1 MIKQIGN
8 IIKNMLYLIHIGVGR
23 MKKISYHQKEMM
35 DKKSK
40 KCLYRKTKN
49 NKKNKLKY
57 TKTQYTST
65 GVIRSNTYIA
75 NAPTVL
81 SFFHNTEETMKF
93 FEDIIN
99 DTKRHKFGRKYFFNL
114 SQVETLTIDAVMYII
129 AILKNLKTTNI
140 YNFTFEGNMPEN
152 ELSRKLIDESGFHKF
167 VNSNSR
173 NVKPNTNK
181 IQIVTGKLLDPNTA
195 SEICDF
201 VNEICGKDVK
211 FTKALY
217 EILIELMDNTTQ
229 HAYAEKEDLTVSQW
243 YLFVENKDTTIQF
256 IFLDTGKGIP
266 ATINKKLIVESKLVS
281 TLLKKN
287 DSDFILSTLNGEF
300 RSKTKQSN
308 RGKGLPWIYN
318 HAKNNNISNFMIFS
332 RNGCCSVQENIPVK
346 CIDYK
351 NQIFGTLLCWELNKN
366 NNIFKEDIDYGN

>member
-1 MIKQIGN
+1 MKKQIGN
-8 IIKNMLYLIHIGVGR
+8 IINNMLYLICIGVER
-23 MKKISYHQKEMM
+23 MKKISYHQKVMM

-40 KCLYRKTKN
+40 KYLYQRTKN
-49 NKKNKLKY
+49 NKKNKLKCIKNEY
-57 TKTQYTST
+57 IST
-65 GVIRSNTYIA
+65 GIIKSNTYIA
-75 NAPTVL
+75 NAPTIL
-81 SFFHNTEETMKF
+81 SFFHNPEETMEF

-99 DTKRHKFGRKYFFNL
+99 DTKKHRFGRKYFFNL

-140 YNFTFEGNMPEN
+140 YNFRFEGNVPQN
-152 ELSRKLIDESGFHKF
+152 ELSKKLLDESGFHKF

-201 VNEICGKDVK
+201 VNEICEKDIK

-229 HAYAEKEDLTVSQW
+229 HAYVEKEDLTVSQW
-243 YLFVENKDTTIQF
+243 YLFVENKDNSIQF

-266 ATINKKLIVESKLVS
+266 ATINKKIIVESKIVS
-281 TLLKKN
+281 TIFKKN
-287 DSDFILSTLNGEF
+287 DSEFILSTLNGEF

-318 HAKNNNISNFMIFS
+318 HANNKNISNFIIFS
-332 RNGCCSVQENIPVK
+332 RNGCCSVQENNPVK
-346 CIDYK
+346 CMDYK
-351 NQIFGTLLCWELNKN
+351 NQIFGTLLAWELNKN
-366 NNIFKEDIDYGN
+366 NNTFKEDTDYGN